1 MNRREFLA
9 GAAAVGCSGAALGS
23 AFAQS
28 FPSNVIRI
36 VVPQSASTP
45 PDILARIV
53 ATALSEGEG
62 WKVVVENK
70 PGAVMTI
77 GTAEVLHQPAD
88 GHTLLSVTAPIAAV
102 PALVLVPN
110 AQFHLETDFTPLIQ
124 TGTGY
129 NVLVVNPSVPVH
141 SVTELIAFLKK
152 DPGKHTW
159 SWGTNVSLLSRMCR
173 R

>member
-9 GAAAVGCSGAALGS
+9 GAAAVGCIGAAFGS

-28 FPSNVIRI
+28 FPSNVVRI
-36 VVPQSASTP
+36 VVPTSASTP
-45 PDILARIV
+45 PDILARII

-77 GTAEVLHQPAD
+77 GTMEALNQPAD

-102 PALVLVPN
+102 PALVPN
-110 AQFHLETDFTPLIQ
+110 AQFHLESDFTPLIQ

-141 SVTELIAFLKK
+141 SVL
-152 DPGKHTW
+152 
-159 SWGTNVSLLSRMCR
+159 N
-173 R
+173 

>member
-88 GHTLLSVTAPIAAV
+88 GHTLCP
-102 PALVLVPN
+102 
-110 AQFHLETDFTPLIQ
+110 
-124 TGTGY
+124 
-129 NVLVVNPSVPVH
+129 
-141 SVTELIAFLKK
+141 
-152 DPGKHTW
+152 
-159 SWGTNVSLLSRMCR
+159 
-173 R
+173 

>member
-1 MNRREFLA
+1 MNRRKFLA
-9 GAAAVGCSGAALGS
+9 GAAALGCGAHFGS

-36 VVPQSASTP
+36 VVPYSASTP

-53 ATALSEGEG
+53 AGALSDAAG

-77 GTAEVLHQPAD
+77 GVMEVLHQPAD
-88 GHTLLSVTAPIAAV
+88 GHTLLSVTSPIAAV
-102 PALVLVPN
+102 PALVPN
-110 AQFHLETDFTPLIQ
+110 AQFRLETDFVPLIQ

-129 NVLVVNPSVPVH
+129 NVLVVNSLVTVH
-141 SVTELIAFLKK
+141 SVPELIGFLIKNE
-152 DPGKHTW
+152 GKQM
-159 SWGTNVSLLSRMCR
+159 LLLGCV
-173 R
+173 